1 MFTNHSTHDYHKN
14 RNESS
19 SIMRIARAGSDF
31 LPRASRPMKKKPDGL
46 ASSAS
51 LVQDIEELSIK
62 ESLNGFT
69 NLDDSEIYE
78 AQSLGRD

>member
-1 MFTNHSTHDYHKN
+1 
-14 RNESS
+14 
-19 SIMRIARAGSDF
+19 
-31 LPRASRPMKKKPDGL
+31 MKKKPDGL